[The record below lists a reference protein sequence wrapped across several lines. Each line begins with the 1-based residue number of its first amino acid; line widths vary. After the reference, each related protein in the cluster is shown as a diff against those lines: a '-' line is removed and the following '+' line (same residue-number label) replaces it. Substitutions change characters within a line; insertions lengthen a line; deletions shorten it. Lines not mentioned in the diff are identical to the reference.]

1 MKDYVK
7 LLLEQHIEKMTFLKD
22 QACTADNVS
31 LAMNALLNLYGE
43 LNKAQLTLL
52 TKELTADV
60 VQQNV

>member
-7 LLLEQHIEKMTFLKD
+7 LLLEQHIEKINYLKEQD
-22 QACTADNVS
+22 CTADNVS

-43 LNKAQLTLL
+43 LNKAKLTLL
-52 TKELTADV
+52 TKELTENV

>member
-7 LLLEQHIEKMTFLKD
+7 LLLEQHIEKINYLKEQD
-22 QACTADNVS
+22 CTSDNVS

-52 TKELTADV
+52 TEELATNV